1 MGKRPAR
8 CYTKVG
14 GPAYTRTQGRRNKGY
29 IRGIPGSKVVMFDM
43 GANDKTFEIAVDM
56 LAKESCHIRHMAL
69 EAGRQAINRKLQKLV
84 GRDEYHLTLRTHP
97 HHVLRENK
105 MMAFAG
111 ADRMQDGMRRSFGKP
126 TDRASRIKAGDAIF
140 TARVQ
145 AKNYEHAVAAL
156 KSARA
161 KMPTPVYF
169 EISKG
174 KDLLGLN
181 D

>member
-1 MGKRPAR
+1 M
-8 CYTKVG
+8 Y
-14 GPAYTRTQGRRNKGY
+14 
-29 IRGIPGSKVVMFDM
+29 DM
-43 GANDKTFEIAVDM
+43 GAKDKEFEIAVDM
-56 LAKESCHIRHMAL
+56 VAKEKCHIRHMAL

-84 GRDEYHLTLRTHP
+84 GRGEYHLTLRTHP

-126 TDRASRIKAGDAIF
+126 TDRASRIAPGDAIF
-140 TARVQ
+140 TARVS

-156 KSARA
+156 KAARA

-169 EISKG
+169 EVTKG